1 MPNSANGRGMA
12 KRKRLAEAIVT
23 NAAIEAAAAKG
34 PPADAEQVT
43 RKQDGAT
50 LEAKSVS
57 RRIKT
62 VEDLL
67 RHIEADMSRYEVAA
81 SEATKWEVGASDGD
95 GNVSVVELHRVW
107 VRLKPKAGPG
117 VAEAVDSMIR
127 SAAKT
132 VRRPPA
138 AKHKPRASSWQVLT
152 IADTHFGKYAWATGT
167 GEADYDLAIADRLV
181 GEAGRELLDNGDR
194 IYKPSRRS
202 ILLVGDIF
210 HFDTVAGTTTGGTAL
225 AGSMDGRLQKMIEVG
240 SDCLISLIERS
251 AATCQTDVHLVHGN
265 HDETLSWAFQRIMA
279 ERFRSDRRV
288 SISQRYTGRQ
298 YLSHGGNLLGIA
310 HGHRAKRRLPQL
322 MAIEAAD
329 LWGKSCY
336 REIHTGHYHSQ
347 AAEWSLP
354 IETVDSVLVRVAPS
368 LGPADD
374 WHAQMGFVGARRAM
388 ETFFYDEAGGLVGM
402 LVAGPK
408 PQRRTG

>member
-1 MPNSANGRGMA
+1 MA
-12 KRKRLAEAIVT
+12 KKKRLANAIVA
-23 NAAIEAAAAKG
+23 NAAIDAAAAKG
-34 PPADAEQVT
+34 PPADTEQVT
-43 RKQDGAT
+43 RKQDGST

-67 RHIEADMSRYEVAA
+67 RHIDADMTRYEVSA
-81 SEATKWEVGASDGD
+81 SEATKWEVGAADENGEI
-95 GNVSVVELHRVW
+95 SVVELHRVW
-107 VRLKPKAGPG
+107 VRLKPRAGPG
-117 VAEAVDSMIR
+117 VAEAVEAMLA
-127 SAAKT
+127 SAKKELRHRPA
-132 VRRPPA
+132 RR
-138 AKHKPRASSWQVLT
+138 HKPRDAAWQVLVV
-152 IADTHFGKYAWATGT
+152 ADTHFGKYCWASGT
-167 GEADYDLAIADRLV
+167 GEADYDLAIADQLV
-181 GEAGRELLDNGDR
+181 GATGRELIENGDR
-194 IYKPSRRS
+194 VYRPSRRS
-202 ILLVGDIF
+202 ILLVGDLF

-240 SDCLISLIERS
+240 SDCLIGLIEQS

-279 ERFRSDRRV
+279 ERFRKDRRV

-298 YLSHGGNLLGIA
+298 YLSHGKNLLGIA

-322 MAIEAAD
+322 MALEAAD
-329 LWGKSCY
+329 LWGQATY
-336 REIHTGHYHSQ
+336 REIHTGHFHSQ

-388 ETFFYDEAGGLVGM
+388 ETFFYDPDGGLVGM